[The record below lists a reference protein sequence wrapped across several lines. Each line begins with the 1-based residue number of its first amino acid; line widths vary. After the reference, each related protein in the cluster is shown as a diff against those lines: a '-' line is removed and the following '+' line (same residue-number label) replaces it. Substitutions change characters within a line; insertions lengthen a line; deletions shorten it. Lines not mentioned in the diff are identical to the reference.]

1 MGLFSFTDEQLAAYK
16 ARQPTDPRECAA
28 AAMQRLDAKFRA
40 DARKMIAEIGPHA
53 ALRTDGTA
61 MMHGAL
67 DDVLREIVG
76 GGFGARTV
84 MNYWRVRDVAERLN
98 GVRRAL
104 ADQFRGMP
112 AAREKAATDAAA
124 AWQALEIA
132 EAAASQSPNA

>member
-1 MGLFSFTDEQLAAYK
+1 MGLFSFTAEELAAYK
-16 ARQPTDPRECAA
+16 ARQPTDPAVGAA
-28 AAMQRLDAKFRA
+28 AAMVRLDAKFRA

-61 MMHGAL
+61 MLHGAL
-67 DDVLREIVG
+67 DEVLREIVG
-76 GGFGARTV
+76 GRFGARTV
-84 MNYWRVRDVAERLN
+84 TNYWRVSDVAERLN

-112 AAREKAATDAAA
+112 AARERAATEATA

-132 EAAASQSPNA
+132 EAAAKG

>member
-1 MGLFSFTDEQLAAYK
+1 MGLFSFTDEELAAYK
-16 ARQPTDPRECAA
+16 ARQPTDPREGAA

-40 DARKMIAEIGPHA
+40 DARKMIAEIGPRA

-61 MMHGAL
+61 MMRGAL
-67 DDVLREIVG
+67 DEVLREIVG

-84 MNYWRVRDVAERLN
+84 TNYWRVSDVAERLN
-98 GVRRAL
+98 GVRRTL

-132 EAAASQSPNA
+132 DAAAGRGSPR